1 MRGITRLAQEL
12 GLSTGTVSRA
22 LNDMPGVHER
32 TRRRVLDAALR
43 LGYQP
48 NQAARTLALG
58 QTRSI
63 GFMMD
68 LEPETAA
75 SGDSFFMG
83 VFDGVQSVLTPEG
96 LDLLVLP
103 CPSSQHRMAYLD
115 RVVARR
121 LVDGM
126 IISGTDQADPRVELL
141 QSARLPF
148 VTLGRTSA
156 DVPFSWVDLDF
167 ETVARNAVD
176 RLVAKGHR
184 RIALTV
190 PFGDLNFGE
199 IFRSAFEAALA
210 SHGLTHDPALVFR
223 TGFGEQDGYDL
234 VDDLLGQQPRPTAI
248 VLIFEV
254 AAVGIYRRLIELGLR
269 PGRDLAVIGFRD
281 EAVVR
286 HLVPSLT
293 RYSLNLFEVG
303 AALGHALLAQLHS
316 QSDAP
321 VATTQR
327 KIGLTLIDG
336 ESDPA
341 LA

>member
-32 TRRRVLDAALR
+32 TRRRVLDAALH

-68 LEPETAA
+68 LEPESAA

-115 RVVARR
+115 RVVGRK

-126 IISGTDQADPRVELL
+126 IISGTDQADARVELL
-141 QSARLPF
+141 QAAQLPF

-156 DVPFSWVDLDF
+156 DVDFSWVDLDF
-167 ETVARNAVD
+167 ETVAQNAVD
-176 RLVAKGHR
+176 RLVAQGHR

-190 PFGDLNFGE
+190 PFGDLNFGA
-199 IFRSAFEAALA
+199 IFRSAYEGALA
-210 SHGLTHDPALVFR
+210 AHGIAYDPGLVFQ

-234 VDDLLGQQPRPTAI
+234 VDELMRLQPRPTAI

-254 AAVGIYRRLIELGLR
+254 AAVGIYRRLAELGLV
-269 PGRDLAVIGFRD
+269 PGRDLAIIGFRD
-281 EAVVR
+281 EVVVR

-303 AALGHALLAQLHS
+303 AALGHALLAQLS
-316 QSDAP
+316 PEATKP
-321 VATTQR
+321 VPSTQQ
-327 KIGLTLIDG
+327 KIGLTLIAG
-336 ESDPA
+336 ESD
-341 LA
+341 LAAS

>member
-1 MRGITRLAQEL
+1 MRGISRLAHEL

-22 LNDMPGVHER
+22 LNDVPGVNR
-32 TRRRVLDAALR
+32 DTRRRVLEAAQR
-43 LGYQP
+43 LGYEP
-48 NQAARTLALG
+48 NQAARSLALG

-63 GFMMD
+63 GFMVD
-68 LEPETAA
+68 LDPEMAA
-75 SGDSFFMG
+75 NGDSFFMG

-115 RVVARR
+115 RIVARG

-126 IISGTDQADPRVELL
+126 IISGTAQADPRVELL
-141 QSARLPF
+141 QSARVPF

-156 DVPFSWVDLDF
+156 DVAFSWVDLDF
-167 ETVARNAVD
+167 ETVAKDAVD

-199 IFRSAFEAALA
+199 IFRGAFEEALSA
-210 SHGLTHDPALVFR
+210 HGLTYDPALVFR

-234 VDDLLGQQPRPTAI
+234 VDDLLRQEPRPTAI

-254 AAVGIYRRLIELGLR
+254 AAAGIYRRLAELGLE
-269 PGRDLAVIGFRD
+269 PGRDLAIIGFRD

-293 RYSLNLFEVG
+293 RYSLNLSEVG
-303 AALGHALLAQLHS
+303 AALGHALLAQLHPEP
-316 QSDAP
+316 DAT
-321 VATTQR
+321 VSTTQR
-327 KIGLTLIDG
+327 KIGLTLIEG
-336 ESDPA
+336 ESDSGGT
-341 LA
+341 